1 MAKVS
6 ILPFQDAYISEW
18 YASQNFGSEIA
29 LFVSQYLKPG
39 DDYRSLLQF
48 NLDKIPPAHI
58 IEEAILELTVYRNE
72 VSRLPINI
80 TVHRLLNKWNQ
91 YSVTWNN
98 QPKAKTVPDG
108 TVIIFSDLQEEKV
121 RINITDLVRGWYD
134 GSIPN
139 YGLLLKGNESHNN
152 LVGFRSTN
160 YEEREAWP
168 ELHIKFANDKLKTYD
183 METLVIPHPSRG
195 VPLEASTP
203 ILLGARTKATF
214 LVKNDS
220 HSEHVRVMLQV
231 GYSDDPLETF
241 FNIGSWTHLKPR
253 GYPGEAVALS
263 TDDAAEY
270 ARVLAGG
277 KGGERILVWP
287 RSYEL

>member
-6 ILPFQDAYISEW
+6 ILPFQDAYVSEW
-18 YASQNFGSEIA
+18 YASQNFGGEIA

-48 NLDKIPPAHI
+48 NVDKIPPAST
-58 IEEAILELTVYRNE
+58 IEEATLELTIYRNE
-72 VSRLPINI
+72 VSGKPINV
-80 TVHRLLNKWNQ
+80 TVHRLLGSWNQ

-98 QPKAKTVPDG
+98 QPKAKSTPDG
-108 TVIIFSDLQEEKV
+108 VVTIFSGPPDGKV
-121 RINITDLVRGWYD
+121 RIDITDLVIGWYD

-139 YGLLLKGNESHNN
+139 HGLLLKGNERNNN

-160 YEEREAWP
+160 FEDREVWP
-168 ELHIKFANDKLKTYD
+168 VLHIKFTDEKLKIYD
-183 METLVIPHPSRG
+183 QETLVIPDPSQCA
-195 VPLEASTP
+195 PLEASTP
-203 ILLGARTKATF
+203 IPLGARTKATF

-220 HSEHVRVMLQV
+220 DCEHVRAMLQV
-231 GYSDDPLETF
+231 GHSDNPLDTF
-241 FNIGSWTHLKPR
+241 FDVGSWIHLKPS

-270 ARVLAGG
+270 ARVLVRGQ
-277 KGGERILVWP
+277 GGEKVLVWP